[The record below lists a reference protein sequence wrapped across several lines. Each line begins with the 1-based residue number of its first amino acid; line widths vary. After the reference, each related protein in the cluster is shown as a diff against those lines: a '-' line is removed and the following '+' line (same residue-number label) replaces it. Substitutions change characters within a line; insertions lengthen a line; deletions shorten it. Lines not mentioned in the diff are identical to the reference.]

1 MRRRT
6 SEKEDE
12 ESESRES
19 GGFDFKAPVVYA
31 VIVTRRIGLDSGY
44 SGGDA
49 ARRISGLREGVDV
62 PSRLGVLLSCFGEHD
77 SDT

>member
-1 MRRRT
+1 MRKKTKRVRVVHR
-6 SEKEDE
+6 EDLTL
-12 ESESRES
+12 R
-19 GGFDFKAPVVYA
+19 APVVYA
-31 VIVTRRIGLDSGY
+31 VIVTRRIGLGSGY

-49 ARRISGLREGVDV
+49 ARRISGLREGVDA